1 LSIDFRGKHVV
12 SSEMPILDQSTAAT
26 PERSATLTQ
35 QVVEAILRGAIERRI
50 AFGARLVEAEIAKE
64 LKVSRVPVREALRL
78 LCSQGLVEDQPY
90 KGMCLMSVDDRML
103 QETLTVR
110 HHLETLAVTLAVKNL
125 RAGRTNMLGL
135 LDALDVMKRACDSGS
150 ASDMAASDV
159 GFHRAILELADSATL
174 QFVWETLA
182 RKFQVIVGI
191 AWYAND
197 QERIYEQHVKLLEL
211 FKKKNLGDILSF
223 LEPHIMEG
231 VELGPTGISTA
242 RRLKSAVG

>member
-1 LSIDFRGKHVV
+1 
-12 SSEMPILDQSTAAT
+12 MPILDQTTTAV
-26 PERSATLTQ
+26 PERSITLTE

-50 AFGARLVEAEIAKE
+50 GFGARLIESEIAKE

-78 LCSQGLVEDQPY
+78 LCSQGIVENQPY
-90 KGMCLMSVDDRML
+90 RGMCLMAVDDRML

-110 HHLETLAVTLAVKNL
+110 HHMETLAVTLAVKNL
-125 RAGRTNMLGL
+125 RTGKKNILGL
-135 LDALDVMKRACDSGS
+135 LNALDAMKVACDSGS

-159 GFHRAILELADSATL
+159 GFHRAILQIADSDTL

-197 QERIYEQHVKLLEL
+197 QDRIYEQHVKLVDL
-211 FKKKNLGDILSF
+211 FKKKDLDRILSF

-231 VELGPTGISTA
+231 VALGPTGVSEPI
-242 RRLKSAVG
+242 RQRAVG